1 MWQNAAPQGTHAG
14 FSHAFSVLGRPA
26 RIVQWLSGMP
36 TIVTATALDRY
47 RASLKRIEILDAETE
62 RELAQSW
69 AEGKQSAGARL
80 IESSLPFVISIAREY
95 RRWGVPLEDLVQQ
108 GNLGLLKAASKFDP
122 EKNCRLITYAA
133 YWIRAEIRDYVVRSY
148 RIVRLG
154 TTRTER
160 RAMRAFRRQA
170 FESPQALA
178 EESGMP
184 LTRAKQL
191 WPLLARGDLSLD
203 ASVSDAPTAMERMSY
218 KQPTPEECFARSES
232 VHHVRAALQSAM
244 ASLTTREQRI
254 VEARIL
260 SEEPCTLQALGR
272 EMGVSKERIRQLE
285 VRACQKLRDRL
296 GHLRPAA

>member
-1 MWQNAAPQGTHAG
+1 MAPPV
-14 FSHAFSVLGRPA
+14 SP
-26 RIVQWLSGMP
+26 
-36 TIVTATALDRY
+36 TALDRY
-47 RASLKRIEILDAETE
+47 RTSLKRVEILDAEAE
-62 RELAQSW
+62 RELALQW
-69 AEGKQSAGARL
+69 AEGNDQAGAQL
-80 IESSLPFVISIAREY
+80 VESSLPFVIAIAREY

-160 RAMRAFRRQA
+160 RAMRAFRRKA
-170 FESPQALA
+170 VESPEALA

-184 LTRAKQL
+184 LARAKQL
-191 WPLLARGDLSLD
+191 FPLLTRGDLSLD
-203 ASVSDAPTAMERMSY
+203 ATVADAPAAMERMSY
-218 KQPTPEECFARSES
+218 KQPTPEESVARSEA
-232 VHHVRAALQSAM
+232 VLHVREALDSAM
-244 ASLTTREQRI
+244 DSLTDRERRI

-260 SEEPCTLQALGR
+260 SDEPKTLESLGR
-272 EMGVSKERIRQLE
+272 EMGVSKERVRQLE
-285 VRACQKLRDRL
+285 MRAREKLRERL

>member
-1 MWQNAAPQGTHAG
+1 MSIA
-14 FSHAFSVLGRPA
+14 L
-26 RIVQWLSGMP
+26 
-36 TIVTATALDRY
+36 TATALDRY
-47 RASLKRIEILDAETE
+47 RASLKRVEILDAETE

-69 AEGKQSAGARL
+69 TDGNEAAGILL
-80 IESSLPFVISIAREY
+80 IESSLPFVIAIAREY

-122 EKNCRLITYAA
+122 EKKCRLITYAA

-160 RAMRAFRRQA
+160 RAMRAFRRKSV
-170 FESPQALA
+170 ESPQALA

-203 ASVSDAPTAMERMSY
+203 ASVTDAPTAMERMSY
-218 KQPTPEECFARSES
+218 KQPTPEESVARSEA
-232 VHHVRAALQSAM
+232 VHHVRAALDSALQ
-244 ASLTTREQRI
+244 SLTDREQRI

-260 SEEPCTLQALGR
+260 SDEPCTLEALGR
-272 EMGVSKERIRQLE
+272 EMGVSKERVRQLE
-285 VRACQKLRDRL
+285 VRAREKLRERL
-296 GHLRPAA
+296 EHLRPAA

>member
-1 MWQNAAPQGTHAG
+1 MVT
-14 FSHAFSVLGRPA
+14 
-26 RIVQWLSGMP
+26 
-36 TIVTATALDRY
+36 TITATALDRY
-47 RASLKRIEILDAETE
+47 RASLKRVEILDAETE
-62 RELAQSW
+62 RELARSW
-69 AEGKQSAGARL
+69 VDGNESAGARL
-80 IESSLPFVISIAREY
+80 VESSLPFVIAIAREY

-122 EKNCRLITYAA
+122 DKKCRLITYAA

-184 LTRAKQL
+184 LKRAKQL

-203 ASVSDAPTAMERMSY
+203 ASLSDASTVMERMSD
-218 KQPTPEECFARSES
+218 KQPTPEESVARSES
-232 VHHVRAALQSAM
+232 VRLVYLALQSAM
-244 ASLTTREQRI
+244 QSLTTREQRI

-260 SEEPCTLQALGR
+260 SEEPCTLQTLGQ
-272 EMGVSKERIRQLE
+272 EMGVSKERVRQLE
-285 VRACQKLRDRL
+285 VRARQKLRDRL